1 MIFARTATTQLS
13 QSSSP
18 PRAIRWLAT
27 WTFGFGLLFAPQ
39 VAWAQAQPPTQ
50 GHSDV
55 MAYVLIVFCVALG
68 MIILL
73 RSAGRTSEVRLE
85 DLDDE

>member
-1 MIFARTATTQLS
+1 
-13 QSSSP
+13 
-18 PRAIRWLAT
+18 
-27 WTFGFGLLFAPQ
+27 
-39 VAWAQAQPPTQ
+39 
-50 GHSDV
+50 
-55 MAYVLIVFCVALG
+55 MAYMLIVFCVALG

>member
-1 MIFARTATTQLS
+1 MHRNSVPARRPWQTRSLISVARRCL
-13 QSSSP
+13 
-18 PRAIRWLAT
+18 WLL
-27 WTFGFGLLFAPQ
+27 GFTVLGAPQ
-39 VAWAQAQPPTQ
+39 TAWAQAQPAAQ

-55 MAYVLIVFCVALG
+55 MAYMLIVFCVALG

>member
-1 MIFARTATTQLS
+1 MHPDSIPSRPRWQPRSIVFVARSCL
-13 QSSSP
+13 
-18 PRAIRWLAT
+18 WLL
-27 WTFGFGLLFAPQ
+27 GLTLWETPQ
-39 VAWAQAQPPTQ
+39 AAWAQAQPAAQ

-55 MAYVLIVFCVALG
+55 MAYMLIVFCVALG

-73 RSAGRTSEVRLE
+73 RSAGRSAEVRLE